1 MKIMKK
7 FPFFIVFV
15 LHFLLSRSR
24 SCGVRMG
31 CFFTDRK
38 ITLSFSYFGSWTT
51 FIIIFKCWHIKC
63 SYQNQ
68 VESCTDRMGCFFT
81 DQRNTLSFMYFG
93 SWTTFIIIF
102 DAFQFNLRKRTHY
115 SMIVPPFETL
125 VGCSVTRFG
134 KILPLSQT
142 FKRLWQN
149 INALYSIWQNVEPT
163 LAVFMLLGKFSLLKI
178 AKYWTNNLAIW
189 SHWLVG

>member
-1 MKIMKK
+1 MSQ
-7 FPFFIVFV
+7 FFI
-15 LHFLLSRSR
+15 FLFYTFYYQDQDHVESEWD
-24 SCGVRMG
+24 V
-31 CFFTDRK
+31 FFTDRT
-38 ITLSFSYFGSWTT
+38 ITLSFSYLGSLPSL
-51 FIIIFKCWHIKC
+51 IIIFKCWHIKC

-81 DQRNTLSFMYFG
+81 DQRITLSFMYFG

-149 INALYSIWQNVEPT
+149 LIALFSIWQNVEPT
-163 LAVFMLLGKFSLLKI
+163 LAIFMLLGKFSLLKI
-178 AKYWTNNLAIW
+178 AEYWTNNLAIW